1 MSIRAAGVVR
11 WLLFVA
17 AVAADAAGA
26 RDECLRVPVS
36 LRRFDKSAL
45 AVLKQHQRGF
55 QLTRAP
61 AAGTAVV
68 KKADKKLRSRRLCIV
83 GKEMA
88 IHDLEQQRKLIRLW
102 LLRLGASSSRCA
114 SFARVLVA

>member
-1 MSIRAAGVVR
+1 M
-11 WLLFVA
+11 
-17 AVAADAAGA
+17 
-26 RDECLRVPVS
+26 PVS

-61 AAGTAVV
+61 AADTAVV

-88 IHDLEQQRKLIRLW
+88 IHDLEQQRKLMVAQAWRQFKSVRVFCARL
-102 LLRLGASSSRCA
+102 RKG
-114 SFARVLVA
+114 